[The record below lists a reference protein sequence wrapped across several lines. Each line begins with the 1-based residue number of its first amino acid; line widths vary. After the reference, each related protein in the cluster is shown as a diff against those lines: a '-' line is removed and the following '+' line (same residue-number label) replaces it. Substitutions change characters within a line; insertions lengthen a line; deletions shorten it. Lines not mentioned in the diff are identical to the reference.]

1 MSILSLIDRKSIP
14 VHIAMIMDGNGRWAK
29 EQGKE
34 RMFGHQSGVQAVRNV
49 IEGADEA
56 GVKYLTLYAFS
67 NENWNRNKREVEA
80 LMHLFAYSIRV
91 ELDNLMKNRVRVM
104 TIGNLKALPIEC
116 RKEFLNA
123 CEKTKN
129 NTGLTVIFALSY
141 SARQEIGEAIKEIA
155 NQVIQGNLS
164 VDKIDEHTLRP
175 YLTTA
180 TIPDPDIVIRTGK
193 ECRVSNFLLWQ
204 ISYSELFFPSILW
217 PDFTKNNLWQ
227 IILEFQSRERRFGGG
242 E

>member
-67 NENWNRNKREVEA
+67 KENWNRNKREVEA

-104 TIGNLKALPIEC
+104 TIGNLKALPTEC

-193 ECRVSNFLLWQ
+193 ECRISNFLLWQ